1 MPRKAS
7 SSAKA
12 AAPKEHRT
20 VSIVIPVYNEAENL
34 PQLFEKLDAL
44 IRNQPGNG
52 WEVVLID
59 DGSKDNSADL
69 ILEKA
74 KVDEHYVP
82 VLFKRNFG
90 QTAAMQAGFD
100 HATGD
105 VVVPMDADLQNDPDD
120 IPMLLE
126 KLDEGYDV
134 VSGWRLNRQDKPIRR
149 VFVSRVANWI
159 ISRISGVE
167 LHDYGCSLK
176 AYRKEVMAD
185 VRLYGEMHRFI
196 PIYAFWQG
204 GRITEIPVR
213 HYARTKG
220 VSKYGMNRIF
230 KVILDLIVVKFLH
243 GYSQK
248 PMYVFGGFGLICF
261 VLSFLFGALAVGL
274 KLGDVANLSRTP
286 LPLAS
291 LFFGL
296 IGVFS
301 MFMGLLAEIITRTY
315 YESQDKR
322 TYTLQTIPPKSS

>member
-59 DGSKDNSADL
+59 DGSKDNSAEL

-74 KVDEHYVP
+74 KADEHYVP

-159 ISRISGVE
+159 ISKISGVE

>member
-59 DGSKDNSADL
+59 DGSKDNSAEL

-74 KVDEHYVP
+74 KADEHYVP

-149 VFVSRVANWI
+149 VFVSRVANRI
-159 ISRISGVE
+159 ISKISGVE

>member
-12 AAPKEHRT
+12 AAPKEYRT
-20 VSIVIPVYNEAENL
+20 VSIVIPVYNESENL

-59 DGSKDNSADL
+59 DGSKDNSAEL

-159 ISRISGVE
+159 ISKISGVE

>member
-59 DGSKDNSADL
+59 DGSKDNSAEL